1 MRTRRQ
7 RRGAVILL
15 DDLAPRQEVKGGAGK
30 RVFGERVPINPS
42 TKVFESRK
50 PAKKGPSKSKS

>member
-15 DDLAPRQEVKGGAGK
+15 DDLAPRQEIKGGAGK
-30 RVFGERVPINPS
+30 RVFGESVPTTAS
-42 TKVFESRK
+42 TEAFESRK
-50 PAKKGPSKSKS
+50 PAKKGATKSKS